1 MAGRQMSKFS
11 RDYKINLIDIK
22 SDFIAT
28 PEAVLRYFQ
37 ECFGELCY
45 EHDITGYILRG
56 KGLMWVISNIN
67 LELVDTL
74 VRWNERMRI
83 EIWFSEVKKLRA
95 YLEYRAYDGDRLVA
109 QGDSCWF
116 VLDIKTRKP
125 VDIRPIVEVCGKD
138 EEGVFLSHKGK
149 NVQIKEENL
158 VKEDASVISLN
169 DIDYNNHVNNI
180 AYVSWAIAA
189 LPEKVLAES
198 KLRMLN
204 IEYHRECFINDRIK
218 LALYHDG
225 SSYQLVAENDAGELL
240 SKVNMDF

>member
-1 MAGRQMSKFS
+1 MPSEQNRKFT

-56 KGLMWVISNIN
+56 RGLMWVISNIN

-109 QGDSCWF
+109 RGDSCWF
-116 VLDIKTRKP
+116 VLDISTRKP
-125 VDIRPIVEVCGKD
+125 VDIRPIVGVCGQSA
-138 EEGVFLSHKGK
+138 ETVFASHKGK
-149 NVQIKEENL
+149 NVQVKDENL
-158 VKEDASVISLN
+158 VKEETSIISLN

-189 LPEKVLAES
+189 LPENLPSER

-204 IEYHRECFINDRIK
+204 IEYHRESFINDKLK

-225 SSYQLVAENDAGELL
+225 SSYQLVAVNEAGELL